1 MKTKKKVMT
10 FADFVNGGLEKSKKE
25 MVAQKHKTSLS
36 AARGSETEQKTIES
50 LNLKTGY
57 WSLRSRILKSKWV
70 TDGNP
75 FRDGATWLFK
85 TVFQNPKE
93 YQYRKMLMYQGGL
106 FTFKYFNPK
115 YKDTSVLPFF
125 DQFPLVLSLGPVVT
139 NNGVRNLGFNLHLL
153 PPKIRI
159 IVICHIFELY
169 KKLYR
174 YQIYFKRENPV
185 QIRYEAIVKQLD
197 KYSVRFCIRM
207 YIPRRQRQ
215 IVCIPYREW
224 HKGVFIPSLGYYGIR
239 ASKLVDEWK
248 KYSAHN
254 KAISNA
260 NIDWKTL
267 I

>member
-1 MKTKKKVMT
+1 MKAKKKIMT
-10 FADFVNGGLEKSKKE
+10 FNDFFNGALEKSKKE
-25 MVAQKHKTSLS
+25 MLAEKHKKSLGE
-36 AARGSETEQKTIES
+36 ARGSDADEKVINS
-50 LNLKTGY
+50 LNIRTGN

-85 TVFQNPKE
+85 TVFQNPQD
-93 YQYRKMLMYQGGL
+93 YQYRKMSMYQGGL

-139 NNGVRNLGFNLHLL
+139 NQGLRNLGFNLHLL

-174 YQIYFKRENPV
+174 YQIFFKREKPV
-185 QIRYEAIVKQLD
+185 QIRYKAILKQLD
-197 KYSVRFCIRM
+197 KYSVGFSVRM
-207 YIPRRQRQ
+207 YIPKRQRQ
-215 IVCIPYREW
+215 IACIPYREW
-224 HKGVFIPSLGYYGIR
+224 HKGIFIPSLGYYGIK
-239 ASKLVDEWK
+239 ATKLIEEWK
-248 KYSAHN
+248 KYSQANHN
-254 KAISNA
+254 ISNA
-260 NIDWKTL
+260 NLDWKTL
-267 I
+267 L

>member
-1 MKTKKKVMT
+1 MKTQKKIMS
-10 FADFVNGGLEKSKKE
+10 FNDLVNGSLTKSRKE
-25 MVAQKHKTSLS
+25 MIAEKHKVSLS
-36 AARGSETEQKTIES
+36 KARGSNTDSVVIE
-50 LNLKTGY
+50 NLKIKTGY

-75 FRDGATWLFK
+75 FKEGAKWLYKDVFK
-85 TVFQNPKE
+85 NPKD
-93 YQYRKMLMYQGGL
+93 YAYRKMLLYQGGM

-139 NNGVRNLGFNLHLL
+139 KNGVRNLGFNIHLL

-159 IVICHIFELY
+159 IVVCHIFELY

-174 YQIYFKRENPV
+174 YQIFFKQNNPV
-185 QIRYEAIVKQLD
+185 QIRYSAIIKQLD
-197 KYSVRFCIRM
+197 KYSVRFCVRM

-215 IVCIPYREW
+215 IACIPYKEW
-224 HKGVFIPSLGYYGIR
+224 HKGVFIPSLGYYGIK
-239 ASKLVDEWK
+239 AEKLIQEWK
-248 KYSAHN
+248 KFSQAN
-254 KAISNA
+254 NAISNS
-260 NIDWKTL
+260 NIDWKTF